1 MGNNGSSSRDQQ
13 VGSVCSNGVAVD
25 GTNGHHGWSQSFPR
39 ELTRHKSQ
47 PSAARKVLPEP
58 PGQRLRA
65 TDNGSIIHNGGT
77 ISGRRP
83 PTFASSRDL
92 AKRNDHPPP
101 SFRERSGSASNL
113 VRPCSRRIDRHYY
126 RSSRD
131 HPNDTSAT
139 TLDPKKFGSEP
150 DLRSAPMDLVHPEPP
165 ATMLERDAVEAESSR
180 HRHHHHHYHGKDS
193 RERLVESGCSK
204 ARKKYK
210 APAPPASPRLRA
222 NSSPPT
228 ETSRPPSRNLDPR
241 LCTPYSRTEHQS
253 PNDQQSNRSKVEP
266 PPRRS
271 RLFKTRAESKRA
283 QIGWQ
288 LLPADTRDPT
298 SINLGGSR
306 SDNELA
312 TEASVESDRR
322 RIPPRCSRLS
332 EHHHGKGNTLQR
344 SISNPEFQ
352 AELIRV
358 AKKVR
363 DKLDSSGLKLTD
375 GSIRDTRYDRKLPAS
390 RPSGNNRRKQV
401 ERGKENREGGEEGC
415 AQEPRSR
422 DHFARHEMESQRDQ
436 FRDENSDSDG
446 SKLATVDR
454 SRERTGNSVSNER
467 SATGGEIQDE
477 AFAPI
482 TAQPATPK
490 TTFYFGM
497 NERFPDEFRNDEDR
511 DAIATREFHAVGVF
525 KHSDRDR
532 DRGDGRTS
540 MDEILDD
547 ADEDN
552 EKNVVEN
559 ISLKLRPTLP
569 KKQLEIPRFSPSAA
583 WRLLSTLETPG
594 PSMSTASEEMPV
606 MFEERI
612 ERLSRPP
619 PLFPLSLGAR
629 SWHDKSGDSGISG
642 DAGAANEDSFDVS
655 TINRAKTTV
664 TRPTWTPQQDLGE
677 ESSSDAGVDSPPPLS
692 TPMKYRSPRGH
703 VFSLSLPRDEAR
715 ASMCLCP
722 PETKTRDAFA
732 FNSLQKLKRSVS
744 GAFGIGSHDHTTH
757 RKYNNTLDDNWLL
770 STSAPTSL
778 QHPRLRLDTAPP
790 ISPTVC
796 HPFSHRRVPAACPC
810 DSENDDNDGDDD
822 DDEDDVEDDDDDDED
837 EDEDEEDD
845 RDDDHD
851 DDHDDDENV
860 ARDRESSK
868 KRRDDED
875 KTKEND
881 FPVIMKPPS
890 FSYLTPGG
898 HVMYLPETN
907 ETEHRVQNL
916 NGRKIGEEG
925 NVTRRKLNNGES
937 IEREIASFRLNS
949 CKNVGR
955 SKGDKEDGSE
965 RKERSEEAKRRKEK
979 RRDEIEDASNRRRDD
994 KSLKNHRMDEN
1005 GCRERNEFSTCPEPP
1020 KQRRTFSPP
1029 STNDHPSSQIP
1040 WMCDANET
1048 KSQRKSNSR
1057 GKRFTFQST
1066 VRQIERRR
1074 LAEKLSRE
1082 AEAKERQR
1090 KGELEAMR
1098 KVEEEFQRKRAKEK
1112 ASIRQQLR
1120 LFKEMEENFNLP
1132 TPPDWDGSQL
1142 SRADPDGAPSSTA
1155 SSPISLPNGNPPMIT
1170 STVGKRGDTEP
1181 AKQPRSDSKGYRPKY
1196 YDWPPDSANHS
1207 DHKQTTVHPKIVCDI
1222 PKSSPVFVHANLH
1235 PGKPPVVSNSTPKSD
1250 NYRKDFAHGTMVTRT
1265 SFASS
1270 DSELSQPNTRPHS
1283 RENGIKIKSHRP
1295 RSTSP
1300 ARSADIATSKE
1311 DLSQLIE
1318 PTEHPKNPTAHQL
1331 TSISGLQPFTKRKT
1345 YRPIFY
1351 NPCPTPPI
1359 PS

>member
-1 MGNNGSSSRDQQ
+1 
-13 VGSVCSNGVAVD
+13 
-25 GTNGHHGWSQSFPR
+25 
-39 ELTRHKSQ
+39 
-47 PSAARKVLPEP
+47 
-58 PGQRLRA
+58 
-65 TDNGSIIHNGGT
+65 
-77 ISGRRP
+77 
-83 PTFASSRDL
+83 
-92 AKRNDHPPP
+92 
-101 SFRERSGSASNL
+101 
-113 VRPCSRRIDRHYY
+113 
-126 RSSRD
+126 
-131 HPNDTSAT
+131 
-139 TLDPKKFGSEP
+139 
-150 DLRSAPMDLVHPEPP
+150 
-165 ATMLERDAVEAESSR
+165 
-180 HRHHHHHYHGKDS
+180 
-193 RERLVESGCSK
+193 
-204 ARKKYK
+204 
-210 APAPPASPRLRA
+210 
-222 NSSPPT
+222 
-228 ETSRPPSRNLDPR
+228 
-241 LCTPYSRTEHQS
+241 
-253 PNDQQSNRSKVEP
+253 
-266 PPRRS
+266 
-271 RLFKTRAESKRA
+271 
-283 QIGWQ
+283 
-288 LLPADTRDPT
+288 
-298 SINLGGSR
+298 
-306 SDNELA
+306 
-312 TEASVESDRR
+312 
-322 RIPPRCSRLS
+322 
-332 EHHHGKGNTLQR
+332 
-344 SISNPEFQ
+344 
-352 AELIRV
+352 
-358 AKKVR
+358 
-363 DKLDSSGLKLTD
+363 
-375 GSIRDTRYDRKLPAS
+375 
-390 RPSGNNRRKQV
+390 
-401 ERGKENREGGEEGC
+401 
-415 AQEPRSR
+415 
-422 DHFARHEMESQRDQ
+422 MESQRDQ

-467 SATGGEIQDE
+467 SAAGGQDE
-477 AFAPI
+477 TFAPI

-497 NERFPDEFRNDEDR
+497 NERFPGESRNDEDHR
-511 DAIATREFHAVGVF
+511 DAIATREFHTVGVS
-525 KHSDRDR
+525 KHPDRDR

-540 MDEILDD
+540 VDGILDD
-547 ADEDN
+547 LDEDN
-552 EKNVVEN
+552 
-559 ISLKLRPTLP
+559 
-569 KKQLEIPRFSPSAA
+569 
-583 WRLLSTLETPG
+583 
-594 PSMSTASEEMPV
+594 V

-642 DAGAANEDSFDVS
+642 DAGAGNEDSFDVS

-722 PETKTRDAFA
+722 PESKTRDAFA

-757 RKYNNTLDDNWLL
+757 RKYNNILDDNWLL

-796 HPFSHRRVPAACPC
+796 RPFSHRRVPAACPC

-822 DDEDDVEDDDDDDED
+822 DDEDDDEDEDEDDDDED
-837 EDEDEEDD
+837 EDDEDEEDD

-851 DDHDDDENV
+851 DQDD

-875 KTKEND
+875 ERARSNERGDKAKEND

-925 NVTRRKLNNGES
+925 SVTRRKLNNGES
-937 IEREIASFRLNS
+937 IEREIASFRLKNS

-955 SKGDKEDGSE
+955 SNKSDKDGGEDGNE
-965 RKERSEEAKRRKEK
+965 REERGEEAKRRKEK
-979 RRDEIEDASNRRRDD
+979 RRDEIEDASTNRRRDD
-994 KSLKNHRMDEN
+994 KSLKNHRVDEN
-1005 GCRERNEFSTCPEPP
+1005 GCRERNEFSSCPEPA

-1029 STNDHPSSQIP
+1029 STNDPPQIS
-1040 WMCDANET
+1040 WICDANET

-1120 LFKEMEENFNLP
+1120 LFKEMEENFNSLP

-1155 SSPISLPNGNPPMIT
+1155 SSPTSLPNGNPPIIT
-1170 STVGKRGDTEP
+1170 SSVGKRGDTEP
-1181 AKQPRSDSKGYRPKY
+1181 AKQPRPDSKGYRPKY
-1196 YDWPPDSANHS
+1196 YDWPPDTANHS

-1222 PKSSPVFVHANLH
+1222 PKSSPVFVHATNLH

-1250 NYRKDFAHGTMVTRT
+1250 NYR
-1265 SFASS
+1265 
-1270 DSELSQPNTRPHS
+1270 
-1283 RENGIKIKSHRP
+1283 
-1295 RSTSP
+1295 
-1300 ARSADIATSKE
+1300 
-1311 DLSQLIE
+1311 
-1318 PTEHPKNPTAHQL
+1318 
-1331 TSISGLQPFTKRKT
+1331 
-1345 YRPIFY
+1345 
-1351 NPCPTPPI
+1351 
-1359 PS
+1359 